1 MIIIRNNTNITRNN
15 KEIYLICCSGFSV
28 GHGRSQ
34 EDIYKDLQSAGAG

>member
-1 MIIIRNNTNITRNN
+1 MFYICKFYYFIMSTNICYR
-15 KEIYLICCSGFSV
+15 GFSV

>member
-1 MIIIRNNTNITRNN
+1 MDIKCNYKVNV
-15 KEIYLICCSGFSV
+15 IYCSGFSV

>member
-1 MIIIRNNTNITRNN
+1 MHKLYYFFMPINICYR
-15 KEIYLICCSGFSV
+15 GFSI